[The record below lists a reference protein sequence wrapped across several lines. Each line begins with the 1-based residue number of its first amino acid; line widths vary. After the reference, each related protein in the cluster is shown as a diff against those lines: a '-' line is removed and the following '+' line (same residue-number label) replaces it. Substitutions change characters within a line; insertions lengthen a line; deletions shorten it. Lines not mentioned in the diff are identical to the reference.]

1 MLKSLEER
9 MPPGTTWSEPNGGF
23 FVWVE
28 FPDGVDAEQMLS
40 GAIDEGVTYLPGSF
54 FYTTDAG
61 TRNARLSFSHAS
73 PAEIDEGIAAL
84 ADTVRAKISQVEAD
98 D

>member
-1 MLKSLEER
+1 LESLEER

-23 FVWVE
+23 FVWVA
-28 FPDGVDAEQMLS
+28 FPDGVDAERMLS

-73 PAEIDEGIAAL
+73 PAEIDGGIAAL
-84 ADTVRAKISQVEAD
+84 AATVRAETSRAEAD

>member
-1 MLKSLEER
+1 

-28 FPDGVDAEQMLS
+28 FPDGVDAGQMLS
-40 GAIDEGVTYLPGSF
+40 EAIDEGVTYLPGSF
-54 FYTTDAG
+54 FYTDDAG

-73 PAEIDEGIAAL
+73 PAEIEEGIAAL
-84 ADTVRAKISQVEAD
+84 AATVRAETTPIEAND
-98 D
+98 